1 MRLLKKLLLILLATL
16 GALLAGL
23 ALAAV
28 ALIAQPQWF
37 LTSRTVARAVQVFG
51 APWQPRWTA
60 FNFDISSS
68 GFSEKQIGLRVR
80 DLCFENAAEGIEGCV
95 KDLDVLASVRL
106 YFWGAKLKKISR
118 FSVSGDRFT
127 LDRTV
132 ARPGAAPKKSAGLPT
147 SLPGLLPAALR
158 GFTLEALS
166 VDLPG
171 NTIIGAS
178 GRLKAELQ
186 LKLDPGSP
194 GPVALK
200 VKVEQSSGTV
210 TRHYSGEATLDSDL
224 LKGRELTYLEAQGR
238 LKAEGVDGSFQAS
251 VRGSGPDAL
260 AFSLNAKARL
270 PGRRLSASATGSQ
283 RGQDLRLSGSGGV
296 WVTSGPVKSV
306 QLKRFAL
313 EALLKKDS
321 TDWDRLKLDTAF
333 EVETAIFGVKGAGR
347 ILGKTLEGRL
357 TVSALSTPGIL
368 ERDHF
373 NSEVRLTVKPVKA
386 WYEFQGGFDARVSG
400 RASRLGELKVS
411 HRLEFGLKVAR
422 FEDLV
427 AYLARTRYS
436 VPAPLNV
443 FHGPLALSLK
453 GAGDSGK
460 EVQELEYALVSGLA
474 QGRQA
479 LKFEAKGKLT
489 AAGLWAPGR
498 SFKNETDV
506 LLQEVALQLPRFDL
520 KGMAAFV
527 PDSRIKTGAEADKAD
542 LARAE
547 ARKPDAKILPPPM
560 LAEFRVKTAKPV
572 ILYSNLA
579 KDPVPVGLDVTVR
592 VPGGTAGRIE
602 IKPFR
607 VDIFRRVASVD
618 HVTFT
623 GRAGSPVMDLDGLIV
638 YKTAEARIFIRLLGT
653 AQKPRVK
660 FESDPPMNQAD
671 IMAMLLFGK
680 TPGDLDSDQQA
691 SAANTQTAVSNSA
704 FGLAS
709 LYLLASTPV
718 EYVGYD
724 PVSRTYSI
732 KFRLPGGATLQMGS
746 DGQSR
751 GVQLRKRLA
760 SNLAIQTELTSTQA
774 QGNVV
779 TTLLEWY
786 GRR

>member
-1 MRLLKKLLLILLATL
+1 MRLFKKLMLALLVTL

-28 ALIAQPQWF
+28 TLVARPHWF

-51 APWQPRWTA
+51 APWHPRWSA
-60 FNFDISSS
+60 FAFDISSR

-80 DLCFENAAEGIEGCV
+80 DLCFENAAAGLRGCA
-95 KDLDVLASVRL
+95 KDVDVLASVRL

-118 FSVSGDRFT
+118 FSVLGDHFT

-132 ARPGAAPKKSAGLPT
+132 ARPGAPPKKSAGLPT

-200 VKVEQSSGTV
+200 LKVEQSSGTV

-224 LKGRELTYLEAQGR
+224 LKGRELTYLDAQGR
-238 LKAEGVDGSFQAS
+238 LRAEGIDGSFQAS
-251 VRGSGPDAL
+251 VRENGPDAL
-260 AFSLNAKARL
+260 AFSLSAKARL
-270 PGRRLSASATGSQ
+270 PGRRLSAAATGFKK
-283 RGQDLRLSGSGGV
+283 GEELSLNGSGGV

-306 QLKRFAL
+306 QLKNLIL
-313 EALLKKDS
+313 EARLKKDS
-321 TDWDRLKLDTAF
+321 TEWEKLKLDTGF

-357 TVSALSTPGIL
+357 AASALSTPGLL
-368 ERDHF
+368 EGDHF
-373 NSEVRLTVKPVKA
+373 DGEVKLTVKPVKG
-386 WYEFQGGFDARVSG
+386 WYEFRGGFEAKVSG
-400 RASRLGELKVS
+400 RASRLGGLDITHK
-411 HRLEFGLKVAR
+411 LNFGLKVAR

-427 AYLARTRYS
+427 AYLVHTKYS
-436 VPAPLNV
+436 VPAPANV
-443 FHGPLALSLK
+443 FRGPLSLSLK
-453 GAGDSGK
+453 SVGDSRRD
-460 EVQELEYALVSGLA
+460 VQELEYALVSGLA

-479 LKFEAKGKLT
+479 LKLEAKGKLT
-489 AAGLWAPGR
+489 AAGLWTPGR
-498 SFKNETDV
+498 SFQNETDV
-506 LLQEVALQLPRFDL
+506 LLQEVALQLPRFDI

-527 PDSRIKTGAEADKAD
+527 PDSRIRTGAAADKAA

-547 ARKPDAKILPPPM
+547 ARKPGNRSSPPAM
-560 LAEFRVKTAKPV
+560 RGEFRVKTAKPV

-579 KDPVPVGLDVTVR
+579 KDPVPVGLDVTIKA
-592 VPGGTAGRIE
+592 PGGVAGAIE

-607 VDIFRRVASVD
+607 ADIFRRVAFID
-618 HVTFT
+618 HVNFH
-623 GRAGSPVMDLDGLIV
+623 GRAGSPAIDLDGLIV
-638 YKTAEARIFIRLLGT
+638 YKAAEARIFIRLLGT

-660 FESDPPMNQAD
+660 FESDPPMSQDD

-680 TPGDLDSDQQA
+680 APGDLDSDQQA
-691 SAANTQTAVSNSA
+691 SAANTQTAVSNRA

-724 PVSRTYSI
+724 PVSKSYTI

-746 DGQSR
+746 DGQNR

-760 SNLAIQTELTSTQA
+760 SNLAIQTELTSTQT